1 MTNPTERDNFEA
13 WAYTKSWRNFTRS
26 EDGSYCNVQ
35 LNALHHGYKAGRASM
50 ASPQLTEACRH
61 RATRINALEAL
72 ERIRDIAEGELSTK
86 PATVEPVSMAAPV
99 VVWEYLQSLSVQLD
113 AALNLTTGNDAHLR
127 VTVSDVAD
135 QLAALA
141 LTTPQ
146 QPADKLETEFI
157 RAWKGPTQP
166 ALHAKQK
173 GGA

>member
-1 MTNPTERDNFEA
+1 MTTPTEHEAMDIAIMEHLGVAALTGGTMSVLQAFELGWQA
-13 WAYTKSWRNFTRS
+13 
-26 EDGSYCNVQ
+26 
-35 LNALHHGYKAGRASM
+35 RASM

-146 QPADKLETEFI
+146 QPADPY
-157 RAWKGPTQP
+157 GY
-166 ALHAKQK
+166 
-173 GGA
+173 